1 MSQKALVDFTDKDLR
16 NALQNCA
23 KNVAYSYND
32 YRDEMFRRSQIRI
45 ANALNVL
52 TFVVTVATVIN
63 VIVLMNR

>member
-16 NALQNCA
+16 DALKRNSE
-23 KNVAYSYND
+23 NVVYSYAD

-52 TFVVTVATVIN
+52 TFVITVATVIS
-63 VIVLMNR
+63 VIVSMK

>member
-16 NALQNCA
+16 NALKKSA
-23 KNVAYSYND
+23 ENVIYSYAD

-45 ANALNVL
+45 ANALNIL

-63 VIVLMNR
+63 VIVSMK